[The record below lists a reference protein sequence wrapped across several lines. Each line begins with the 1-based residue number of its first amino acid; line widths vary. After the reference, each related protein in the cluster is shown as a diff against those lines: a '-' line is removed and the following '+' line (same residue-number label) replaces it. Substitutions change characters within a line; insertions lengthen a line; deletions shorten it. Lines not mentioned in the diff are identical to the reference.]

1 MERETNFPTGLPLSQ
16 HFQILQKKKKSK
28 TNPMLSSFID
38 DNFIRRQEKRK
49 MQTLNNNFTVIF
61 GLRKWKTQQAAGEEN
76 FNIGI
81 CEWQQ

>member
-1 MERETNFPTGLPLSQ
+1 
-16 HFQILQKKKKSK
+16 
-28 TNPMLSSFID
+28 MLSSFID

>member
-1 MERETNFPTGLPLSQ
+1 
-16 HFQILQKKKKSK
+16 
-28 TNPMLSSFID
+28 MLSSFID
-38 DNFIRRQEKRK
+38 NNFIRCQEKQK
-49 MQTLNNNFTVIF
+49 MQTLNNNLTVIF